1 MEYLSALPAAD
12 LEVLKD
18 MPRIRDKVDSKLA
31 CREVVTLGHQF
42 SVRFASQRDLVA
54 HYATNPLIFVACL
67 V

>member
-1 MEYLSALPAAD
+1 MEYLSGLPTTD
-12 LEVLKD
+12 LGVLKD

-31 CREVVTLGHQF
+31 RREVVTLGHQS
-42 SVRFASQRDLVA
+42 SVRFASQSDLVA